1 MLLVMPS
8 RVVASEIANTVI
20 QGTGALFSALGLV
33 VLLHLAIPEGG
44 ATAVASVTVYGATM
58 ILAFLSSTL
67 YHGIGS
73 WHDRAA
79 QVLRTADHCTIYLLI
94 AGTYTP
100 IALLVLQD
108 ALGWSL
114 LITVWTLALT
124 GIVLR
129 IVWPRHLVKL
139 RVGLYLILGWL
150 VVAWGWPVIQGLG
163 PTGTALMA
171 GGGLAYTLGVIFYR
185 WHRLPFHQPIWHL
198 FVVLASACHYAA
210 IAFYVV
216 PAYIS

>member
-1 MLLVMPS
+1 MPS

-129 IVWPRHLVKL
+129 IVWPLHLVKL

>member
-1 MLLVMPS
+1 MPS

-79 QVLRTADHCTIYLLI
+79 HVLRTADHCTIYLLI